1 MPTLLPIAEIS
12 WRFVNPWAL
21 LLLLLIPVIAVM
33 KGRRGPQP
41 AVVFSSLHILR
52 RMGSLARSRAGALRL
67 ALLYLSIALLALAL
81 ARPQKIR
88 STEKINESGIELLIA
103 IDVSRSMQVTDFRIG
118 GRQATRLQ
126 AAKKVTRDFIR
137 GRQTDRIGVIAFAGR
152 PYLVA
157 PITLDHEWIE
167 DSLERVRIGLVEDGT
182 AIGSAIGAAARRL
195 EKRPA
200 KSKVVVLLTDG
211 VNNAGS
217 LTPVTA
223 AKLAKTLGIKIYT
236 IAVGTYGN
244 YTVQTPVG
252 PQHLQQ
258 EFDEE
263 TLKEI
268 AAIADGEYF
277 RAQDTSG
284 LERIFGLIDK
294 LEKTETKK
302 HVTVHAKELFAWFA
316 IPALVFGLLS
326 LIGGET
332 FWRRLP
338 E

>member
-1 MPTLLPIAEIS
+1 MPHLLLADIS
-12 WRFVNPWAL
+12 WRFVHPWAL
-21 LLLLLIPVIAVM
+21 LLLLLIPVLAVM
-33 KGRRGPQP
+33 KGRRGQQ
-41 AVVFSSLHILR
+41 ATVVFSSLHILR
-52 RMGSLARSRAGALRL
+52 QLGPMTRSRAGAIRL
-67 ALLYLSIALLALAL
+67 ALIYLSIALLILAL
-81 ARPQKIR
+81 ARPQKVR
-88 STEKINESGIELLIA
+88 STERTSESGIELLIA
-103 IDVSRSMQVTDFRIG
+103 IDVSRSMQVTDFTLG
-118 GRQATRLQ
+118 GRKATRLQ

-137 GRQTDRIGVIAFAGR
+137 GRETDRIGVIAFAGR

-182 AIGSAIGAAARRL
+182 AIGSAIGATARRL

-200 KSKVVVLLTDG
+200 KSKVVVLITDG

-217 LTPVTA
+217 LTPITA

-268 AAIADGEYF
+268 ARIADGEYF
-277 RAQDTSG
+277 RAQDTSS

-294 LEKTETKK
+294 LEKTEVKK
-302 HVTVHAKELFAWFA
+302 HVTVHAKEYFFWFA
-316 IPALVFGLLS
+316 ISSLAFALLS

>member
-1 MPTLLPIAEIS
+1 MPHLLLADIS
-12 WRFVNPWAL
+12 WRFVHPWAL
-21 LLLLLIPVIAVM
+21 LLLLLIPVLAVM
-33 KGRRGPQP
+33 KGRRGQQ
-41 AVVFSSLHILR
+41 ATVVFSSLHILR
-52 RMGSLARSRAGALRL
+52 QLGPMTRSRAGAIRL
-67 ALLYLSIALLALAL
+67 ALIYLSIALLILAL
-81 ARPQKIR
+81 ARPQKVR
-88 STEKINESGIELLIA
+88 STERTSESGIELLIA
-103 IDVSRSMQVTDFRIG
+103 IDVSRSMQVTDFTLG
-118 GRQATRLQ
+118 GRKATRLQ

-137 GRQTDRIGVIAFAGR
+137 GRETDRIGVIAFAGR

-167 DSLERVRIGLVEDGT
+167 GSLERVRIGLVEDGT
-182 AIGSAIGAAARRL
+182 AIGSAIGATARRL

-200 KSKVVVLLTDG
+200 KSKVVVLITDG

-217 LTPVTA
+217 LTPITA

-268 AAIADGEYF
+268 ARIADGEYF
-277 RAQDTSG
+277 RAQDTSS

-294 LEKTETKK
+294 LEKTEVKK
-302 HVTVHAKELFAWFA
+302 HVTVHAKEYFFWFA
-316 IPALVFGLLS
+316 ISSLAFALLS

>member
-1 MPTLLPIAEIS
+1 MPHLLLADIS
-12 WRFVNPWAL
+12 WRFVHPWAL
-21 LLLLLIPVIAVM
+21 LLLLFIPVLAVM
-33 KGRRGPQP
+33 KGRRGQQ
-41 AVVFSSLHILR
+41 ATVVFSSLHILR
-52 RMGSLARSRAGALRL
+52 QLGPMTRSRAGAVRL
-67 ALLYLSIALLALAL
+67 ALIYLSIALLILAL
-81 ARPQKIR
+81 ARPQKVR
-88 STEKINESGIELLIA
+88 STERTSESGIELLIA
-103 IDVSRSMQVTDFRIG
+103 IDVSRSMQVTDFTLG
-118 GRQATRLQ
+118 GRKATRLQ

-137 GRQTDRIGVIAFAGR
+137 GRETDRIGVIAFAGR

-182 AIGSAIGAAARRL
+182 AIGSAIGATARRL

-200 KSKVVVLLTDG
+200 KSKVVVLITDG

-217 LTPVTA
+217 LTPITA

-268 AAIADGEYF
+268 ARIADGEYF
-277 RAQDTSG
+277 RAQDTSS

-294 LEKTETKK
+294 LEKTEVKK
-302 HVTVHAKELFAWFA
+302 HVTLHAKEYFFWFA
-316 IPALVFGLLS
+316 IASLAFALLS

>member
-1 MPTLLPIAEIS
+1 MPDLLLAEIT

-21 LLLLLIPVIAVM
+21 LLLLLIPLIAAL

-41 AVVFSSLHILR
+41 AVVFSSLHIIR
-52 RMGSLARSRAGALRL
+52 RMGPLARSRAGAIRL
-67 ALLYLSIALLALAL
+67 AIIYLSIALLSFAL
-81 ARPQKIR
+81 ARPQKVR
-88 STEKINESGIELLIA
+88 STEKISESGIELLIA
-103 IDVSRSMQVTDFRIG
+103 IDVSRSMQVADFRIG
-118 GRQATRLQ
+118 GRKATRLQ

-137 GRQTDRIGVIAFAGR
+137 GRETDRIGVIAFAGR

-157 PITLDHEWIE
+157 PITLDHSWIE

-182 AIGSAIGAAARRL
+182 AIGSAIGATARRL
-195 EKRPA
+195 EKRDA

-244 YTVQTPVG
+244 YTVQTPAG

-268 AAIADGEYF
+268 ARIAEGEYF

-294 LEKTETKK
+294 LEKTEIKK
-302 HVTVHAKELFAWFA
+302 HMTVHAKEFFTWFA
-316 IPALVFGLLS
+316 IPALAFGLLS